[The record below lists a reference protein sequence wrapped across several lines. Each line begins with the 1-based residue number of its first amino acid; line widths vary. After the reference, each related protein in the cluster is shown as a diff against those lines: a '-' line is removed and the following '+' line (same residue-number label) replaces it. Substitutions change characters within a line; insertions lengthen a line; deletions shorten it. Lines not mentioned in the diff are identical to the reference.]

1 MKTTL
6 TILCFLFC
14 NTVFAQGI
22 SGNFV
27 TTDID
32 NFWAAYDQ
40 IITTKDSTQ
49 QYEYLNRYFITQGS
63 PGQLAM
69 MKARG
74 YTSKS
79 YIEAIFKYPVFWN
92 SIRSNMF
99 RAKDFSA
106 EISGNVTKLKTLY
119 PDLRPAKIYFTVG
132 AFRSGGT
139 TMDSLVLIGSEIAMV
154 DDQTDAQEFQT
165 TLPDL
170 YNYFKTNPI
179 NTLVFTNV
187 HEYVHTQQKT
197 TEANNLLG
205 QAVLEGV
212 AEFLAEKATG
222 KASIASALSYGK
234 THRKRVQEVFSSVMF
249 NGSNGFWLYNN
260 EENEFGTRD
269 LGYYVGY
276 AICESYYNRSNNK
289 KQAIKEMIELDYNN
303 EMDLDRFVTHSG
315 YFEKSVATL
324 KKEYE
329 YNRPF
334 VKSVEPVNHKA
345 VSASITE
352 ITINFSEVMDKRYR
366 NFELGPLGKEKLLQL
381 KKFLG
386 FSEDGRSVSFQIEIQ
401 PDHQYQILVGK
412 GFRNIKGLPL
422 KEYLIDFK
430 TKAN

>member
-1 MKTTL
+1 
-6 TILCFLFC
+6 
-14 NTVFAQGI
+14 
-22 SGNFV
+22 
-27 TTDID
+27 
-32 NFWAAYDQ
+32 
-40 IITTKDSTQ
+40 
-49 QYEYLNRYFITQGS
+49 
-63 PGQLAM
+63 M

-79 YIEAIFKYPVFWN
+79 YIEAIKQYPLFWS

-106 EISGNVTKLKTLY
+106 EISENVAKLKVLY

-154 DDQTDAQEFQT
+154 DDQTDVHEFQT
-165 TLPDL
+165 ALPDL

-179 NTLVFTNV
+179 KTLVFTNV

-222 KASIASALSYGK
+222 KASAAPALSYGK

-249 NGSNGFWLYNN
+249 NGANGFWLYND

-334 VKSVEPVNHKA
+334 VKSVEPANHKA

-352 ITINFSEVMDKRYR
+352 MTINFSEVMDKRYR

-430 TKAN
+430 TKAD